1 MEERLTELEL
11 RYMQQSDLVEQ
22 LNTELVK
29 SNETIDLLQKRVRR
43 LERQVEEMTNSH
55 EKPGNEKPPHY

>member
-11 RYMQQSDLVEQ
+11 RYMQQSDLVEL

-43 LERQVEEMTNSH
+43 LERQVEEMTNAH
-55 EKPGNEKPPHY
+55 DKPGNEKPPHY